1 MVLWNREKKKLEDK
15 IKSRETQLETQ
26 LETVT
31 DNSTESIERLR
42 AKVTELQEEISK
54 MKTRREINKNNLSK
68 TEADQL
74 KRALFIK
81 ERCLIIAESE
91 IKKQQRYFYG
101 LFSGLQRD
109 YDIILSLEKTEHQDK
124 YNMKQKDYKE
134 KLKKVLKAVEEG
146 KVSELRSSLP
156 AHYIGVQ
163 VMFKD
168 SPISNSLF
176 ARSTLYVDSLY
187 DEVDLDEVPANPN
200 LYNWRDAD
208 YLSPSIGKLLL
219 DIDKKHPKLILRDG
233 TLMMKEAITYFPS
246 ITEKK
251 IREYFTVFKELD
263 ENGDLSLDTS
273 EILHSLPSLI
283 GKLGTTNEVADAIR
297 EVDID
302 DSGTIDF
309 FEFLLLIQ
317 ILQHGG
323 GQAKLFQKKA
333 VKDLQK
339 TTDSSSTK
347 VCIIQ

>member
-1 MVLWNREKKKLEDK
+1 MWNREKKKLEDE

-26 LETVT
+26 LEIVT
-31 DNSTESIERLR
+31 EDSTESIERLR
-42 AKVTELQEEISK
+42 GKVTELQEEISK

-68 TEADQL
+68 SELDQL

-81 ERCLIIAESE
+81 ERSLIIAESE

-101 LFSGLQRD
+101 LLSGLQRD

-134 KLKKVLKAVEEG
+134 KIKKVLKAVEEG

-156 AHYIGVQ
+156 AHYLGVQ
-163 VMFKD
+163 VMFKG

-187 DEVDLDEVPANPN
+187 DEIDLDEVPANPN

-233 TLMMKEAITYFPS
+233 ALMMKEAITYFPS

-251 IREYFTVFKELD
+251 IREYFTIFKELD

-283 GKLGTTNEVADAIR
+283 GKLGTINEVADAIR

>member
-1 MVLWNREKKKLEDK
+1 MWNREKKKLEDE

-26 LETVT
+26 LEIVT
-31 DNSTESIERLR
+31 EDSTESIERLR
-42 AKVTELQEEISK
+42 GKVTELQEEISK

-68 TEADQL
+68 SELDQL

-81 ERCLIIAESE
+81 ERSLIIAESE

-134 KLKKVLKAVEEG
+134 KIKKVLKAVEEG

-156 AHYIGVQ
+156 AHYLGVQ
-163 VMFKD
+163 VMFKG

-187 DEVDLDEVPANPN
+187 DEIDLDEVPANPN

-233 TLMMKEAITYFPS
+233 ALMMKEAITYFPS

-251 IREYFTVFKELD
+251 IREYFTIFKELD

-283 GKLGTTNEVADAIR
+283 GKLGTINEVADAIR

-323 GQAKLFQKKA
+323 GQAKLQKKA